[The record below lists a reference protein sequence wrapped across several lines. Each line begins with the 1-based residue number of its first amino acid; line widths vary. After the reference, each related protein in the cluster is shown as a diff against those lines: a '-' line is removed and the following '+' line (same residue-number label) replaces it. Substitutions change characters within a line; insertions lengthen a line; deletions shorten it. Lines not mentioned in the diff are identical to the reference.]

1 MGLIELMGITT
12 QASQAITDKK
22 QDEAF
27 ESARLNQEIVDAG
40 QNDALEIAVT
50 NQTKWNAEQSVKSS
64 VMEDMLIVGE
74 VRKSEQETR
83 LKSLEGRLSNYKSE
97 LDNFISK
104 LAVHEQNLKKVEWFN
119 VSCKT
124 ADQFRRAFLKTFDC
138 RKVVRFAF
146 TS

>member
-74 VRKSEQETR
+74 VRKREQETR
-83 LKSLEGRLSNYKSE
+83 LKSLEERLSNYKSE

-104 LAVHEQNLKKVEWFN
+104 LAVHEQNLKQLNGSMCLARQLISSVEHF
-119 VSCKT
+119 
-124 ADQFRRAFLKTFDC
+124 
-138 RKVVRFAF
+138 
-146 TS
+146 

>member
-12 QASQAITDKK
+12 QASQAITDKN
-22 QDEAF
+22 QDAAF
-27 ESARLNQEIVDAG
+27 ESARLIQEIVDAG

-83 LKSLEGRLSNYKSE
+83 LKSLEERLSNYKSE

-104 LAVHEQNLKKVEWFN
+104 LAVHEQNLKQLNGSMCLARQLISSVEHF
-119 VSCKT
+119 
-124 ADQFRRAFLKTFDC
+124 
-138 RKVVRFAF
+138 
-146 TS
+146 